1 MLDSGLLLLAIGLLG
16 ALDVF
21 FFHRR
26 HSRITDRRDARVE
39 AWIHVARGVVYTLQ
53 FVLIPNV
60 RFAGA
65 WYAAFGLLFAVD
77 VVIAIADV
85 LVEHDTRRSV
95 GGLPRGEYLA
105 HIVLSVMVGALLYS
119 LALHTHG
126 WLAEPTTLA
135 LAPSMPLELRLVLA
149 GFAVGCIATT
159 LGDVARILT
168 NTPPP
173 PVHVAVRLAA
183 PLSEVWRMTQ
193 DHHLHPAWDHRF
205 SRIEMLAAR
214 IETGTQMRYEKR
226 MCGMVIR
233 GFGRYKLHKP
243 MRQST
248 SEFWSDDWRSPS
260 RRGVGLWRYSPC
272 AGGVEF
278 RTAYTYE
285 VRWGL
290 VGRVLDRLVIRRWFQ
305 RETERSFARLRRD
318 YFGDAGTAVAGTSGR
333 KPARIAA

>member
-1 MLDSGLLLLAIGLLG
+1 MLDSGLLLLGIGLLG
-16 ALDVF
+16 AFDVIY
-21 FFHRR
+21 FHRR
-26 HSRITDRRDARVE
+26 HSRITERYDARVE

-60 RFAGA
+60 HFAGA
-65 WYAAFGLLFAVD
+65 WYAGFGVLFAAD

-85 LVEHDTRRSV
+85 LVEPETRRSV

-105 HIVLSVMVGALLYS
+105 HIALSVMVGALLYS
-119 LALHTHG
+119 LALHTHD
-126 WLAEPTTLA
+126 WLTEPTA
-135 LAPSMPLELRLVLA
+135 LTWTSTMPLALRLVLA
-149 GFAVGCIATT
+149 VLAVGCIATT
-159 LGDVARILT
+159 LDDVARLVT
-168 NTPPP
+168 QTPPP

-183 PLSEVWRMTQ
+183 PLSEVWRVTQ

-205 SRIEMLAAR
+205 SHIEMLAER
-214 IETGTQMRYEKR
+214 ITTGTEMRYEKR
-226 MCGMVIR
+226 LCGMVIR

-248 SEFWSDDWRSPS
+248 FEFWSDDWRSPI
-260 RRGVGLWRYSPC
+260 RRGVGLWRYVPC

-278 RTAYTYE
+278 RTSYSYD

-290 VGRVLDRLVIRRWFQ
+290 IGRVLDRLVIRRWFQ

-318 YFGDAGTAVAGTSGR
+318 HFRDAGSAVAGASGR